1 MTISTIFSL
10 KMYCVYNIMLIIFII
25 NSWSKTSLEIWIFKR
40 RADLMC
46 VGYRWGDSV
55 VKLLEFECNDK
66 TFKHRFKK
74 TILSEVQL
82 GSISK

>member
-10 KMYCVYNIMLIIFII
+10 KMYYVYNIMLKIFIT
-25 NSWSKTSLEIWIFKR
+25 NSWSKTSFEIWIFKS
-40 RADLMC
+40 RADLVW

-55 VKLLEFECNDK
+55 VFLLEFECNDK

-74 TILSEVQL
+74 QFGVKFIVR
-82 GSISK
+82 